1 VQKIPNIAA
10 RPQFLGFEDKMSIK
24 TTPKNMTTF
33 DAKTASKKAQLMVEK
48 SSLNNDMNNI
58 TGREN
63 FPTKI
68 LRPFACSVVMILAY
82 PAMV

>member
-1 VQKIPNIAA
+1 
-10 RPQFLGFEDKMSIK
+10 
-24 TTPKNMTTF
+24 MTTF
-33 DAKTASKKAQLMVEK
+33 VARTASKKAQSMVEK

-68 LRPFACSVVMILAY
+68 LIPFACSVVIILAY
-82 PAMV
+82 PAI